1 MNDQRA
7 KPAPVLDI
15 AIPVYNEE
23 RVLEQSVRAL
33 HAHVRARIPF
43 STRLTI
49 VDNASDDGTRLIGM
63 RLATELENVRFMHLA
78 EKGRGRA
85 LRSAWMSSD
94 ARVLAYMDVDLSTSL
109 DSLGVLVAPLL
120 SGSSDISI
128 GSRLAPGARVRRSA
142 EREVISRAYNLLLRS
157 VLHTRFRDAQCG
169 FKAIRAQVARH
180 LLPAVRDQ
188 GWFFDTELL
197 VIAQRDGFR
206 DSRNP
211 RRVGRGPGFAREHS
225 ANRAH
230 RPARRASHAPPG
242 SVRSQRVASPCGPAA
257 GGPVMPAPK
266 RRITPAERDRAL
278 RLRRKLT
285 ASFGVIGTSGR
296 GGARRR
302 GVPHQRRDLG
312 DERRLDIVG
321 DVLHDDHHAHAV
333 CVLVV
338 YQHRVVAVHRIGE
351 HRQLIFSEYCQ
362 RRLMTLAAHRGTAL
376 GTLMHVVVTVPDML
390 GAATHAVEE
399 VVAAIDMACSRFRDD
414 SELTRFQAGEG
425 RHEGI
430 VSPLLAQALATAIR
444 AAELTE
450 GAVDPTVGEA
460 VRNAGYSV
468 DFDALP
474 AEGAPL
480 HLTVSPIPGWR
491 RLRLYPASRR
501 LEIDAGVEV
510 DLGATA
516 KALAADLAAQA
527 ALEAMR
533 GDGGVLVSLGG
544 DVSVA
549 GDPPEDG
556 WNIQIAEDSRAPITP
571 DGETIAIRSGGVATS
586 STTVRRWRR
595 GGVELHHII
604 DPATGTARCGTLA
617 DGQRRGGHL
626 RRRQHRRHRGDR
638 SRCSSGLLGSI
649 TRGCRRG
656 WSTGMGG

>member
-1 MNDQRA
+1 
-7 KPAPVLDI
+7 
-15 AIPVYNEE
+15 
-23 RVLEQSVRAL
+23 
-33 HAHVRARIPF
+33 
-43 STRLTI
+43 
-49 VDNASDDGTRLIGM
+49 
-63 RLATELENVRFMHLA
+63 
-78 EKGRGRA
+78 
-85 LRSAWMSSD
+85 
-94 ARVLAYMDVDLSTSL
+94 
-109 DSLGVLVAPLL
+109 
-120 SGSSDISI
+120 
-128 GSRLAPGARVRRSA
+128 
-142 EREVISRAYNLLLRS
+142 
-157 VLHTRFRDAQCG
+157 
-169 FKAIRAQVARH
+169 
-180 LLPAVRDQ
+180 
-188 GWFFDTELL
+188 
-197 VIAQRDGFR
+197 
-206 DSRNP
+206 
-211 RRVGRGPGFAREHS
+211 
-225 ANRAH
+225 
-230 RPARRASHAPPG
+230 
-242 SVRSQRVASPCGPAA
+242 
-257 GGPVMPAPK
+257 
-266 RRITPAERDRAL
+266 
-278 RLRRKLT
+278 
-285 ASFGVIGTSGR
+285 
-296 GGARRR
+296 
-302 GVPHQRRDLG
+302 
-312 DERRLDIVG
+312 
-321 DVLHDDHHAHAV
+321 
-333 CVLVV
+333 
-338 YQHRVVAVHRIGE
+338 
-351 HRQLIFSEYCQ
+351 
-362 RRLMTLAAHRGTAL
+362 MTLAAHRGTAL

-491 RLRLYPASRR
+491 RMRLYPASRR

-604 DPATGTARCGTLA
+604 DPATGMPAAGPWRTVSVVAGTCVDANIAATAAIVRGAAA
-617 DGQRRGGHL
+617 DAWLDHAGLPARLVDRNGRMTRVGGWPAPKGQT
-626 RRRQHRRHRGDR
+626 
-638 SRCSSGLLGSI
+638 S
-649 TRGCRRG
+649 
-656 WSTGMGG
+656 